1 MQILG
6 GIGYT
11 DVYPIERLFRD
22 ARLAT
27 IWTGSSEIMRLIIQS
42 DIFKEV
48 LKTPRGEKRDI
59 ELDTPGA
66 NKTVEK
72 VYRADPDQYRKL
84 KE

>member
-1 MQILG
+1 MQIIG

-22 ARLAT
+22 ARLST
-27 IWTGSSEIMRLIIQS
+27 IWTGSNEVMKMIIQNE
-42 DIFKEV
+42 IFREV
-48 LKTPRGEKRDI
+48 LSEPKNLKRDV

-72 VYRADPDQYRKL
+72 VYKGDISQYLPK
-84 KE
+84 